1 MISKLK
7 KIIKREYLF
16 FIFLFLIIFS
26 YIVVKEVTDLDEI
39 WNYNCAKQISEGLV
53 PYRDIS
59 MIVTPLT
66 SAISGIFLLLLGN
79 SLLTMRVLAALLCTG
94 IFFVTFKIFENL
106 TCNTKLS
113 VLCTLLLLILTHDKL
128 CIDYNYMALF
138 LILLILYI
146 ELKVYDNRKLGV
158 PRKGAETNKIT
169 IDPKAN
175 ALIGFARKD
184 AETNK
189 ITINKKANILIGF
202 LLGLLIVTKHT
213 IGLIATAI
221 VCLYPVL
228 FIRSKNDFKSYIKM
242 MLQRVVVLL
251 VPVLIL
257 LIYLLVTGA
266 LDDFI
271 SYSILGIKTFTN
283 SIPYAILYEND
294 SKVIRIL
301 AKITPF
307 AIGVSVIVPI
317 ILNCRKRKQPENNQ
331 SSNCKVSEPEVV
343 SLNHERT
350 KPAIMAAYIFTTLI
364 IMYPISDQIHFLIAT
379 YILFMNCL
387 YLIYLALK
395 FIYRKMKFIQTEKK
409 AFWSNSILI
418 VVDLLL
424 LSFTFFGAVSNYEIY
439 FFTQKEQKNHGIN
452 HYQNIAISDILK
464 QRIIEID
471 NYIKENQ
478 TQGIKTYILDSE
490 AAVYN
495 IPLDIYNKDYDMFD
509 TGNFGKD
516 GNQGIIRKIEH
527 QRDTENCVYLIKESG
542 YNWQTPMEVIDYIKT
557 NLEKV
562 GEISFYSI
570 YK

>member
-16 FIFLFLIIFS
+16 FIFLFLVIFS

-59 MIVTPLT
+59 MIVTPLMP
-66 SAISGIFLLLLGN
+66 AISGIFLFLFSD
-79 SLLTMRVLAALLCTG
+79 SLLMMRILAALLCTG
-94 IFFVTFKIFENL
+94 IFFVTFKILEKL
-106 TCNTKLS
+106 TGNTKFG
-113 VLCTLLLLILTHDKL
+113 VLCTLLLLILLHDKL

-146 ELKVYDNRKLGV
+146 ELKVYDNRKLGIV
-158 PRKGAETNKIT
+158 ENSAKTNKIT
-169 IDPKAN
+169 IEPKAN
-175 ALIGFARKD
+175 ALIGFSRKD

-221 VCLYPVL
+221 VCLYPVI
-228 FIRSKNDFKSYIKM
+228 FIRSKNDFKLYIKM
-242 MLQRVVVLL
+242 MLQRVAVLL

-257 LIYLLVTGA
+257 LIYLLATGA

-283 SIPYAILYEND
+283 SIPYSRLYEND
-294 SKVIRIL
+294 SKVIQIL
-301 AKITPF
+301 ARIAPY
-307 AIGVSVIVPI
+307 AIAVSVIVPI
-317 ILNCRKRKQPENNQ
+317 ALNCRKHHNN
-331 SSNCKVSEPEVV
+331 CEVSESKPV
-343 SLNHERT
+343 SLNYEKT
-350 KPAIMAAYIFTTLI
+350 TTVIMAIYIFTTLM
-364 IMYPISDQIHFLIAT
+364 IMYPISDQIHFLMAT

-387 YLIYLALK
+387 YLLYLALG
-395 FIYRKMKFIQTEKK
+395 FVYRKIKFVSAKK
-409 AFWSNSILI
+409 KFFWANSILI
-418 VVDLLL
+418 VADLLL

-542 YNWQTPMEVIDYIKT
+542 YNWQTPMEVINYIKA

-562 GEISFYSI
+562 GEVSFYNI